1 MKICQK
7 CNLSYED
14 DNSFCP
20 KCGSPLTAFVETMF
34 CPYCGKRVESDME
47 FCPYCGKNLHT
58 NTSYTNTSYTNVPP
72 SNVNSQDSCQVP
84 NNNTRVNTN
93 PLPSFDFNNCLTF
106 IKDTPFIRRAI
117 ITVIYVI
124 DFISIICTEG
134 VTRTYTEN
142 IKRIN
147 LGLPLKDNLTTGS
160 YFLILLIMTLIL
172 AGSWFILNKLNPKAA
187 RILKFCIL
195 NVIFVRVVFT
205 LFGLTYGVMIL
216 LMYVLAYAYYSKKK
230 KED

>member
-7 CNLSYED
+7 CDLSYED

-20 KCGSPLTAFVETMF
+20 KCGSPLTAYVETMF
-34 CPYCGKRVESDME
+34 CPYCGKNVKSDMD
-47 FCPYCGKNLHT
+47 FCPYCGKNLHVG
-58 NTSYTNTSYTNVPP
+58 TSYTNAPS
-72 SNVNSQDSCQVP
+72 SNVNLQDNYSVKD
-84 NNNTRVNTN
+84 NNTHVNTN
-93 PLPSFDFNNCLTF
+93 PSPSFDFNNCFAF

-117 ITVIYVI
+117 IGVIYVI
-124 DFISIICTEG
+124 DLILVICTEG

-160 YFLILLIMTLIL
+160 YFLILLIVTLIL
-172 AGSWFILNKLNPKAA
+172 AGSWFILNKLSPKAA
-187 RILKFCIL
+187 KILKFCIL
-195 NVIFVRVVFT
+195 NVIVVRIIFT
-205 LFGLTYGVMIL
+205 LFGLTYGIIVFLI
-216 LMYVLAYAYYSKKK
+216 YVLAYAYYSKKK